1 MTSFPKPREPGPKA
15 SIEDVLDTQHNSAAV
30 LAITNILSTA
40 RSELT
45 MAQLFDGLPLYS
57 VAMEI
62 RGCYIHKKHPLCKHT
77 ELCDGAFDRM
87 KAWLADFEVSKLEIE
102 QSVRRALNHWRG
114 RNLII

>member
-15 SIEDVLDTQHNSAAV
+15 SIEDVLDTQHSSAAV
-30 LAITNILSTA
+30 LAITNILSTT

-62 RGCYIHKKHPLCKHT
+62 RGCYIHKKHPLCKHS
-77 ELCDGAFDRM
+77 ELCAGVLDRTR
-87 KAWLADFEVSKLEIE
+87 AWLAAFQVSKLQIE
-102 QSVRRALNHWRG
+102 QSVRQALSHRRG
-114 RNLII
+114 RSLSV